1 MIWNQGRYIMG
12 NEEQILIIAEAGVN
26 HNGDLE
32 LAKEMVRKAR
42 EAEADYI
49 KFQTFIPRELVTSRA
64 EKADYQKR
72 ETTGNSTQLEML
84 EQLALSEQAFLELK
98 EYCDRLG
105 VGFLSTPFDLRSID
119 FLSRLD
125 MDYWKVPSG
134 EITNRPYLERIAH
147 TGKKVILSTGMSELH
162 EIRTAL
168 DILEESGSGEIIILQ
183 CNTEYPTPFADVNL
197 LAMKQMEEVFH
208 KRVGYSDH
216 TQGIE
221 IPIAAAALGARVI
234 EKHFTL
240 DRNMEGP
247 DHRASLE
254 PDELAAMV
262 QAVRNVE
269 RAMGDGKKQRTA
281 SEKHNA
287 VLVRKSIVASA
298 PIKAGDLFTSD
309 NITVKR
315 PGTGISPMNWHEV
328 LGKRAKRDYEPD
340 EMIEKEYMDV

>member
-1 MIWNQGRYIMG
+1 ME

-49 KFQTFIPRELVTSRA
+49 KFQTFIPGDLVTGRA

-72 ETTGNSTQLEML
+72 ETGGNNTQLEML
-84 EQLALSEQAFLELK
+84 EHLALSERAFLELK

-134 EITNRPYLERIAH
+134 EITNRLYLERIAH
-147 TGKKVILSTGMSELH
+147 TGKKVILSTGMSELD
-162 EIRTAL
+162 EIRDAL
-168 DILEESGSGEIIILQ
+168 DILEKILQ
-183 CNTEYPTPFADVNL
+183 CNTEYPTPLADVNL

-221 IPIAAAALGARVI
+221 IPIAATALGARVI

-262 QAVRNVE
+262 RAIRNVE
-269 RAMGDGKKQRTA
+269 RAMGDGKKRRTA

-287 VLVRKSIVASA
+287 ALVRKSIVASA

-315 PGTGISPMNWHEV
+315 PGTGISPMNWYEV
-328 LGKRAKRDYEPD
+328 LGKQAKRDYGPD
-340 EMIEKEYMDV
+340 EMIEKEYTDV